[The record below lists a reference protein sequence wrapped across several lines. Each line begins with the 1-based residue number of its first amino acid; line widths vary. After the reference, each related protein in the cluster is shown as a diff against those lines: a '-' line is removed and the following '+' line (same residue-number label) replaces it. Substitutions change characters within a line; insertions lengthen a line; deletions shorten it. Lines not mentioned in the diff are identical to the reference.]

1 MDGNKLDG
9 NKRKS
14 GEGLKKNE
22 NMIQREL
29 VGEIVAQVVGVIQP
43 MIMECFKTMMLSV
56 KEDIEKMK
64 NDLASKEVERLQR
77 ENMKQKFEIDKL
89 EQYTRKDNI
98 KIFGINEVVNEDT
111 NEIVVNVAKDMGLT
125 ICKEDIS
132 TRHRLSE

>member
-43 MIMECFKTMMLSV
+43 MIMDCFKTRMLSV

-98 KIFGINEVVNEDT
+98 KIFGITEVVNEDT